1 MKNLFSAHFV
11 TMKKDFSIVEL
22 AQVRQRHDEKID
34 DYVVRFR
41 NSFVRLSREM
51 HTEDAI
57 EICVHGMQ
65 QHWSLEVSRREPKT
79 FSALSSAV
87 AATKLEFEK
96 SPQIMELY
104 KNAGTQDHTKRFNS
118 TAKPIVVN
126 KPKASNEV
134 NATGFMQPNNVPM
147 YGERNMQGGFRQRPM
162 LQELLNKQYIFR
174 REVIK
179 GFFTQVIAHNHLRLP
194 DPKRPDQV
202 NMKDN
207 PLYCPY
213 HQYVGHVI
221 ENCIAFKEWLQ
232 RAIIDKR
239 LQIQPDARN
248 PNYHAVN
255 MVTVDTS
262 SMSNHEKEHGCLY
275 P

>member
-1 MKNLFSAHFV
+1 
-11 TMKKDFSIVEL
+11 
-22 AQVRQRHDEKID
+22 
-34 DYVVRFR
+34 
-41 NSFVRLSREM
+41 
-51 HTEDAI
+51 
-57 EICVHGMQ
+57 
-65 QHWSLEVSRREPKT
+65 
-79 FSALSSAV
+79 
-87 AATKLEFEK
+87 
-96 SPQIMELY
+96 
-104 KNAGTQDHTKRFNS
+104 
-118 TAKPIVVN
+118 
-126 KPKASNEV
+126 
-134 NATGFMQPNNVPM
+134 M

-255 MVTVDTS
+255 MVTVDTN
-262 SMSNHEKEHGCLY
+262 SMSKHENETWVPLSVVEERLTSLRTSHMNSRSGDRTSTREA
-275 P
+275 